1 MEYSNPV
8 LRELIE
14 NNARLISDATAED
27 LDWFEDHFCSV
38 WGKRGDPILP
48 LRVHRNP
55 RENVAHDT
63 EEDSGTVSGS
73 GKDSGSEG
81 SDELTYHSLV
91 DGFMNSTMQDC
102 YLHQVALAP
111 TAIFIQVKYRFQV
124 LTTASLS
131 RRFR

>member
-1 MEYSNPV
+1 MEYSHPV

-14 NNARLISDATAED
+14 NNARLISEATAED
-27 LDWFEDHFCSV
+27 LDRFEEHFCSV
-38 WGKRGDPILP
+38 WGQRGDPVLP
-48 LRVHRNP
+48 LRVNT
-55 RENVAHDT
+55 REIVAHDT

-73 GKDSGSEG
+73 GKDSGSEE